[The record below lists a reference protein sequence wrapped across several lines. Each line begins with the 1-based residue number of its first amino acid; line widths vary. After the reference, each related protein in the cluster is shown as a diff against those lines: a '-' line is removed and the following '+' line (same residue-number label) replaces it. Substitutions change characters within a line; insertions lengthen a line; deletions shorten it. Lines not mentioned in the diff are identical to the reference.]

1 MISPWVWNVLAPFQ
15 RLWRRDPSRQA
26 GDFDVN
32 ALTMPATLD
41 VIVGR
46 IETLA
51 VDAVVNP
58 ANTALLPGGGADG
71 AIRRAAGPELDNL
84 LAQAGGLA
92 EGAALITPGFRLPAR
107 WVIHTVAPV
116 WGRGPRRETLLAQ
129 CYRSCIETAAELN
142 LRAIA
147 FPAIG
152 AGAYGW
158 PIALACDVAVTAT
171 RDALTRFAG
180 LGQVTFCCFT
190 DSDAAIYRARLA
202 R

>member
-1 MISPWVWNVLAPFQ
+1 MSASLN
-15 RLWRRDPSRQA
+15 
-26 GDFDVN
+26 
-32 ALTMPATLD
+32 

-51 VDAVVNP
+51 FDAVVNP
-58 ANTALLPGGGADG
+58 ANAALAPGGGADG

-92 EGAALITPGFRLPAR
+92 EGAALITPGFRLPTR
-107 WVIHTVAPV
+107 WIIHTVAPI
-116 WGRGPRRETLLAQ
+116 WRAGRGEREKTALLAQ
-129 CYRSCIETAAELN
+129 CYKSCIVVAADLS
-142 LRAIA
+142 LRSIA

-158 PIALACDVAVTAT
+158 PIERACDIAVAAT
-171 RDALTRFAG
+171 RDAVSRFG
-180 LGQVTFCCFT
+180 GFEQVVFCCFT
-190 DSDAAIYRARLA
+190 EPDAQVYRTRVK